1 MRNKDERDRIA
12 RLEIKIE
19 GMRAGGGEA
28 GREPGVEGMLAWLL
42 TGGPELPGPVDA
54 GARKAAFMT
63 RGDQLRAGKAVPS
76 DAGARPGTVW
86 LAGAPALARLGI
98 TAFLVVAVVALAGF
112 GTAYARPGSPL
123 YAVRRAVESA
133 SISTAGSDTAKAR
146 VYDDYTTRRL
156 EDLRYV
162 IERGM
167 SHWYYPLARDIES
180 GIGEMGRFGAR
191 LGKAAAE
198 QKGRRARVAADE
210 LEGLLPVV
218 SGDLTLPQ
226 RSAVERGLK
235 RLREQHGR
243 GSGDQDGP
251 PRNGNPPPEGQ
262 EGQSAPGGG
271 RMEQEGRQQQHHQQ
285 QQDQEQQEP
294 RNQQEQQHH
303 QERQQPHP
311 QHQPQQ
317 QQQQQGE
324 LYPLKQQYHQE
335 HHQQQL

>member
-1 MRNKDERDRIA
+1 MRDKDERDRIA

-19 GMRAGGGEA
+19 GTRAGGGEA

-54 GARKAAFMT
+54 AARKATFMK
-63 RGDQLRAGKAVPS
+63 RGEQLRDGKAAPS
-76 DAGARPGTVW
+76 GAGARPGTVW
-86 LAGAPALARLGI
+86 LAGAPALAKLGI
-98 TAFLVVAVVALAGF
+98 TALLVVAVVALAGF

-123 YAVRRAVESA
+123 YAVKRAVEAA
-133 SISTAGSDTAKAR
+133 SISTAGSDAAKAR
-146 VYDDYTTRRL
+146 VYDDYTARRL

-167 SHWYYPLARDIES
+167 SHWYYPLARDIEI

-198 QKGRRARVAADE
+198 EKGRRARMAADE

-218 SGDLTLPQ
+218 SGDLTQAQ

-235 RLREQHGR
+235 RLRERHGR
-243 GSGDQDGP
+243 GSGDHGGS

-271 RMEQEGRQQQHHQQ
+271 QKEQKKGNHQQ
-285 QQDQEQQEP
+285 QPQQP
-294 RNQQEQQHH
+294 
-303 QERQQPHP
+303 QQPH
-311 QHQPQQ
+311 QPLQQ
-317 QQQQQGE
+317 QQQQQ
-324 LYPLKQQYHQE
+324 HN
-335 HHQQQL
+335 QQQEQQQNNHHKEQQQNKQSHH